1 MADYKWKIEELKKE
15 VKELEEEKELTMNQS
30 RLDFID
36 EQIVNTKDSIKKL
49 EAYAQIII
57 IIDEFG
63 IIKCLWYE

>member
-30 RLDFID
+30 RIDFID

-49 EAYAQIII
+49 EAYA
-57 IIDEFG
+57 
-63 IIKCLWYE
+63 

>member
-30 RLDFID
+30 RIDFID

-49 EAYAQIII
+49 TKVVKTTLEDTIPFSELY
-57 IIDEFG
+57 
-63 IIKCLWYE
+63 L

>member
-30 RLDFID
+30 RIDFID

-49 EAYAQIII
+49 RTK
-57 IIDEFG
+57 
-63 IIKCLWYE
+63 IKLILFLYINITIS

>member
-1 MADYKWKIEELKKE
+1 MADYNWKIEELKKE

-49 EAYAQIII
+49 EAYA
-57 IIDEFG
+57 
-63 IIKCLWYE
+63 

>member
-1 MADYKWKIEELKKE
+1 MKNIIMIIREQIMADYKWKIEELKKE

-49 EAYAQIII
+49 EAYA
-57 IIDEFG
+57 
-63 IIKCLWYE
+63 